1 MPQFHETSDSS
12 HAPKRSGAALRS
24 AAVLGLGLV
33 VLLSVAEVP
42 FADSMSRDAR
52 TREVYANLTA
62 VQTSAALYP
71 AAWAAA
77 SLAKHS
83 SGSVTS

>member
-1 MPQFHETSDSS
+1 MSIFSPF
-12 HAPKRSGAALRS
+12 APGGFRHVPAS
-24 AAVLGLGLV
+24 AMLKG
-33 VLLSVAEVP
+33 EP
-42 FADSMSRDAR
+42 FADP
-52 TREVYANLTA
+52 TI

-71 AAWAAA
+71 AVWAAA